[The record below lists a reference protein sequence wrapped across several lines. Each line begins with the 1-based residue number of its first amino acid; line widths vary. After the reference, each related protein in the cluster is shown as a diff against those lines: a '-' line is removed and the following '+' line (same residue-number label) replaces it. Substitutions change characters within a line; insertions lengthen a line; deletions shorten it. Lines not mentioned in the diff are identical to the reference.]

1 MQHLTKN
8 TGTEKRN
15 NVVVVDVVKHKERK
29 RDLRTYEGVVKN
41 REKKELMALLGCRFE
56 SI

>member
-8 TGTEKRN
+8 AGSEKRN
-15 NVVVVDVVKHKERK
+15 NVVFVDVVKHKERK